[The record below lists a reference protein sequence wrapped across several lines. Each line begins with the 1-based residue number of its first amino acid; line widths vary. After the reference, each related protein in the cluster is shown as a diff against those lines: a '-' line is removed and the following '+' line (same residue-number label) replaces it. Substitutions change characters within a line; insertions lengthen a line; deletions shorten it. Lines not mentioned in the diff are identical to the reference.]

1 LVELGVDRLS
11 FIGYL
16 INITREVGVKWMHV
30 AQDSKN
36 LMVSF

>member
-1 LVELGVDRLS
+1 MVELGVDILS

-16 INITREVGVKWMHV
+16 INIKREVGVKWIHV

-36 LMVSF
+36 LTVSF